1 MMRVFRY
8 IIFRYIIGVLVLV
21 GIAALTACEGKN
33 EQSQDDIPKKTRT
46 RGDSIALAARFTGD
60 FEHFLAV
67 TDSLANKGELS
78 PIRADGYR
86 GVAYFQLGQI
96 DKCIEC
102 FRKVIAN
109 DPPAE
114 DFWEYIHAGTNLV
127 IILNSQRDYDTAMR
141 TALRLI
147 DMLKQV
153 DSPVRAGEMQTLYL
167 CLGDTQ
173 MMLERHEEAKASYD
187 EAYKWVLQTPN
198 DSTCRPL
205 AASFETLENIAVTH
219 INHHLDEA
227 GVWVDRMDS
236 LCVIYE
242 KQPKAIEREKKAFQ
256 ALVYLHRAQVCQ
268 MRGQEKDAA
277 RYYAEYIKTDY
288 GQSLEGRIN
297 GCDYLVEARRYNEA
311 ADNYTQLDR
320 FIKEWGYDYDL
331 ETIGNNLLPKLRS
344 NYYADRKDSA
354 LRVALQIAE
363 VYDSALI
370 RQKRSESAELA
381 TIYDTQGKERQIA
394 EEHARN
400 RLFSAISTSTGILA
414 LLIMVFA
421 IYMLRQWRF
430 TKEKNRILAQQITE
444 AVEYKKKYRELKQSQ
459 AQILPE
465 TEDVNQ
471 TEDGDK
477 TEGITTPLP
486 SEEAGGG
493 SAVII
498 SDITDLNDEQMFL
511 CLRDIIENE
520 QLFLQSDFGR
530 QTLIDHTGLSK
541 ERIGAA
547 FSQGGENISL
557 PQYVRELRLDYAIHL
572 MNDQPELNIEMV
584 SQASGF
590 TSADT
595 FTRNFRAKY
604 GMTPTAY
611 KQTKA

>member
-8 IIFRYIIGVLVLV
+8 IFIGVLVLV

-33 EQSQDDIPKKTRT
+33 EQSQDDIPKKKTRT

-78 PIRADGYR
+78 PIRAGGYR

-277 RYYAEYIKTDY
+277 RYYAEYMKTDY

-465 TEDVNQ
+465 TEEVNQ